1 MTAIN
6 QNRPPGGTTEQARR
20 AASQMGQQA
29 AQAGGQV
36 GHAAAEQG
44 RQVAAQARQEAR
56 HLTSEATSQLHD
68 QARTQQH
75 RAAEGL
81 RGLGRELGSMAD
93 RGGDSG
99 LAGEAVRRAATAADR
114 TAGWLDAR
122 EPGEVIDDVR
132 GYARQHPGMFLAGAA
147 VAGLLV
153 GRLTRNL
160 TSGNG
165 KRPSEQMGQT
175 AQPGQPRPTGQQ
187 VPEGATAAPYT
198 GEGPYTGVTR
208 AQNVSPAGQ
217 READIP
223 GGVAP

>member
-6 QNRPPGGTTEQARR
+6 QSRPPGGTTEQARQ
-20 AASQMGQQA
+20 AASQVGQQT
-29 AQAGGQV
+29 AQAGGLV
-36 GHAAAEQG
+36 GHTAAEQG

-56 HLTSEATSQLHD
+56 HLTGEATSQLRD

-114 TAGWLDAR
+114 AAGWLDAR
-122 EPGEVIDDVR
+122 EPGEMMDDVR

-147 VAGLLV
+147 VAGVLV

-165 KRPSEQMGQT
+165 KRPSEQAAQT
-175 AQPGQPRPTGQQ
+175 AQPGQPTGPQASQ
-187 VPEGATAAPYT
+187 GATEARYT
-198 GEGPYTGVTR
+198 GEGPYIGAAR
-208 AQNVSPAGQ
+208 AQNVSPDGR
-217 READIP
+217 RETDIP
-223 GGVAP
+223 GGVTP

>member
-6 QNRPPGGTTEQARR
+6 QSRPPSGTAEQAQQ
-20 AASQMGQQA
+20 AASRVGQQA

-56 HLTSEATSQLHD
+56 HLTGEATSQVRD
-68 QARTQQH
+68 QARSQQH

-81 RGLGRELGSMAD
+81 RGLGRDLGSMAD
-93 RGGDSG
+93 RGADSG
-99 LAGEAVRRAATAADR
+99 LAGQAVRQAATVADR
-114 TAGWLDAR
+114 AAGWLDER
-122 EPGEVIDDVR
+122 EPGEVLDDMR

-147 VAGLLV
+147 VAGVLA

-175 AQPGQPRPTGQQ
+175 AQPGQPGPAGQQ
-187 VPEGATAAPYT
+187 AVEAPYS
-198 GEGPYTGVTR
+198 GEGPYAGTAR
-208 AQNVSPAGQ
+208 AEHASPAGR
-217 READIP
+217 RETDIP

>member
-6 QNRPPGGTTEQARR
+6 QSRPPGDTTEQARR
-20 AASQMGQQA
+20 AASQVGQQT

-56 HLTSEATSQLHD
+56 HLTGEATSQLHD

-81 RGLGRELGSMAD
+81 RGIGRELGSMAD
-93 RGGDSG
+93 RGGDTG
-99 LAGEAVRRAATAADR
+99 MAGEAVRRAATVADR
-114 TAGWLDAR
+114 TAGWLDER
-122 EPGEVIDDVR
+122 EPGEVMDDVR

-147 VAGLLV
+147 VAGVLV

-160 TSGNG
+160 ASGNG
-165 KRPSEQMGQT
+165 RRPSEQMGGQT
-175 AQPGQPRPTGQQ
+175 PQPGQPTGQQ
-187 VPEGATAAPYT
+187 GPEEAVEAPHTGEAPYT
-198 GEGPYTGVTR
+198 GAAR
-208 AQNVSPAGQ
+208 AQSASPAGQ
-217 READIP
+217 RETNIP